1 MNRQWHILVA
11 FVAVLALMAGA
22 LAVRFFAEPA
32 SVGQRDAAVPASEPC
47 VPEPANPPLARD
59 ERALAQP
66 RSVGTME
73 PNRQAGV
80 PSDMTAT
87 PEPNHVEPES
97 EFPLHIGPNLSVRP
111 PEPPQETIDIFLVDA
126 ERRPVAGFVALEG
139 AILDANAEPAT
150 SFSIPEPRFQPRSGL
165 LGSACDV
172 SGTLGR
178 RFLWRKGVEGNEMT
192 VVLESGATLV
202 GRVVGVDR
210 RPIADARVSLETLML
225 DDRWSALPDTLHT
238 TVIDDEGYFQIDGVF
253 AGPRIRGTAFLG
265 TLGGRSRSLDL
276 TPSEIADL
284 GEIVLTGREPGSGII
299 QGRITDEE
307 DLPVAHRT
315 IQVGIERTMQ
325 AMVTDAEGYY
335 TLTNMPTDRPVRVTI
350 EVPGYGKW
358 SRTAMADD
366 FDCDFQLVPQG
377 WDALGHEAPLL
388 FAQTWFNHDPVILS
402 EARGQVILLTFR
414 NFRMDRDPGL
424 ESICRLLRDLG
435 SEDLLVIAVYDHL
448 SAGGSLAID
457 VITTHITSL
466 FEGMPIAG
474 MLDADPDL
482 VADLMPPGQPPGV
495 SAGATHWLYQVHE
508 RPASFLIDKKG
519 IVRYCVAKESDLR
532 DKIERLLQE

>member
-1 MNRQWHILVA
+1 
-11 FVAVLALMAGA
+11 
-22 LAVRFFAEPA
+22 
-32 SVGQRDAAVPASEPC
+32 
-47 VPEPANPPLARD
+47 
-59 ERALAQP
+59 
-66 RSVGTME
+66 
-73 PNRQAGV
+73 
-80 PSDMTAT
+80 
-87 PEPNHVEPES
+87 
-97 EFPLHIGPNLSVRP
+97 
-111 PEPPQETIDIFLVDA
+111 
-126 ERRPVAGFVALEG
+126 
-139 AILDANAEPAT
+139 
-150 SFSIPEPRFQPRSGL
+150 
-165 LGSACDV
+165 
-172 SGTLGR
+172 
-178 RFLWRKGVEGNEMT
+178 
-192 VVLESGATLV
+192 
-202 GRVVGVDR
+202 
-210 RPIADARVSLETLML
+210 
-225 DDRWSALPDTLHT
+225 
-238 TVIDDEGYFQIDGVF
+238 
-253 AGPRIRGTAFLG
+253 
-265 TLGGRSRSLDL
+265 
-276 TPSEIADL
+276 
-284 GEIVLTGREPGSGII
+284 
-299 QGRITDEE
+299 
-307 DLPVAHRT
+307 
-315 IQVGIERTMQ
+315 MQ